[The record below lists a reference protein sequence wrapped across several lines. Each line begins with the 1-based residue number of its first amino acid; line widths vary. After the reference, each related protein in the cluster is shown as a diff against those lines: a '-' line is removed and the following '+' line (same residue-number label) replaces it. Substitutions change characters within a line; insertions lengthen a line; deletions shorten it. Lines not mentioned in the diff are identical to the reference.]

1 MATQKT
7 LKELDIKPTLQVV
20 ICQLNKTLDNAHRKG
35 DIIYTEPV
43 SYKIFFEDCT
53 TLITSLYDRS
63 AQINRNTVQTIIIKS
78 VSKPDVEKPMPTDA
92 GLFDIIQKV
101 AREIWDIPNDR
112 LNDFD
117 YAIYPA

>member
-7 LKELDIKPTLQVV
+7 LKELDTKPTLQVV

-35 DIIYTEPV
+35 DIIYTDPV

-117 YAIYPA
+117 YAIYQA

>member
-1 MATQKT
+1 MLTEKVTSFTRILYPTKSFLKT
-7 LKELDIKPTLQVV
+7 VQRLS
-20 ICQLNKTLDNAHRKG
+20 HR
-35 DIIYTEPV
+35 Y
-43 SYKIFFEDCT
+43 
-53 TLITSLYDRS
+53 S

-117 YAIYPA
+117 YAIYQA